1 MWCKPGGGA
10 GLAWAG
16 EGHLLISGI
25 VTEFDQ
31 CRNFSCLL
39 KNGFSDEDFN
49 DIYETGTKETS
60 VNTMKILTVM
70 MSLM

>member
-1 MWCKPGGGA
+1 MCGANLEVGLGWPGQ
-10 GLAWAG
+10 
-16 EGHLLISGI
+16 GHLLISGI
-25 VTEFDQ
+25 VTEFYQ

-49 DIYETGTKETS
+49 DIYETGKKETS

>member
-1 MWCKPGGGA
+1 MCGANLEVGLGLPGQ
-10 GLAWAG
+10 
-16 EGHLLISGI
+16 GHLLISGV

>member
-1 MWCKPGGGA
+1 MCGA
-10 GLAWAG
+10 NLEVGLGCPWQ
-16 EGHLLISGI
+16 GHLLISGV

-49 DIYETGTKETS
+49 DIYETGKKETS